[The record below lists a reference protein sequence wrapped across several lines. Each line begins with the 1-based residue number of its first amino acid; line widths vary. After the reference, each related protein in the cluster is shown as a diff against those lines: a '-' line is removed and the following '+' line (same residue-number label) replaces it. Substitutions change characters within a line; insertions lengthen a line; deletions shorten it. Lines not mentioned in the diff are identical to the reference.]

1 MLAYFNKYRNE
12 INFLDD
18 NKQGV
23 VTVNNGTTIVKTNNV
38 LQFTFDK
45 NSTLS
50 DCVIN
55 IPKGNYIIH
64 INSKFLNNDI
74 TFLDKFDSLQEVLDN
89 PYKINLNI
97 NEGVNQDNSVSEG
110 QCLDSLMIIN
120 TTDPLIVYNYTTAI
134 SLQENSKLT
143 LTSNYNDLQVINI
156 NIVLEEIL
164 GDVIEG

>member
-74 TFLDKFDSLQEVLDN
+74 TFLDKFESLQEVLEN

-97 NEGVNQDNSVSEG
+97 NDTSI
-110 QCLDSLMIIN
+110 DSLMLVN
-120 TTDPLIVYNYTTAI
+120 STDPLIIYNYTFTCSVHCTTAI
-134 SLQENSKLT
+134 NSTDSVKLSI
-143 LTSNYNDLQVINI
+143 TSNYNDLQVINI
-156 NIVLEEIL
+156 NIVLEEIT
-164 GDVIEG
+164 GTVIEQL

>member
-23 VTVNNGTTIVKTNNV
+23 LTVNNGTTIVKTNNV
-38 LQFTFDK
+38 LQFSFD
-45 NSTLS
+45 SLS

-74 TFLDKFDSLQEVLDN
+74 TFLDKFESLQEVLEN

-97 NEGVNQDNSVSEG
+97 NDTSI
-110 QCLDSLMIIN
+110 DSLMLVN
-120 TTDPLIVYNYTTAI
+120 TTDPLIIYNYTTAI
-134 SLQENSKLT
+134 NCSENVKLSI
-143 LTSNYNDLQVINI
+143 TSNYNDMTIIKI
-156 NIVLEEIL
+156 NIVLEEL
-164 GDVIEG
+164 SSNFKVAYRYCNRVMK

>member
-38 LQFTFDK
+38 LQFSFDK

-74 TFLDKFDSLQEVLDN
+74 TFLDKFESLQEVLDN

-97 NEGVNQDNSVSEG
+97 NDS
-110 QCLDSLMIIN
+110 CLDSLMLVN
-120 TTDPLIVYNYTTAI
+120 TTDPLIIYNYTTAI
-134 SLQENSKLT
+134 NCSENVKLSI
-143 LTSNYNDLQVINI
+143 TSNYNDLQVINI

-164 GDVIEG
+164 GDVKLID

>member
-38 LQFTFDK
+38 LQFSFD
-45 NSTLS
+45 NLS
-50 DCVIN
+50 DCAIN

-74 TFLDKFDSLQEVLDN
+74 TFLDKYESLQEVLEN

-97 NEGVNQDNSVSEG
+97 NDS
-110 QCLDSLMIIN
+110 CLDSLMLVN

-134 SLQENSKLT
+134 NSSENVKLSI
-143 LTSNYNDLQVINI
+143 TSNYNDLQVINI

-164 GDVIEG
+164 GDVREG

>member
-38 LQFTFDK
+38 LQFSFD
-45 NSTLS
+45 NTSTLS

-74 TFLDKFDSLQEVLDN
+74 TFLDKFESLQEVLEN

-97 NEGVNQDNSVSEG
+97 NDS
-110 QCLDSLMIIN
+110 CLDSLLLVN
-120 TTDPLIVYNYTTAI
+120 TTDPLIIYNYTTAI
-134 SLQENSKLT
+134 NSTDSVKLSI
-143 LTSNYNDLQVINI
+143 TSNYNDLQVINI
-156 NIVLEEIL
+156 NIVIEEIT
-164 GDVIEG
+164 GTVIEQL

>member
-38 LQFTFDK
+38 LQFSFD
-45 NSTLS
+45 NLS

-74 TFLDKFDSLQEVLDN
+74 TFLDKFESLQEVLEN

-97 NEGVNQDNSVSEG
+97 NDS
-110 QCLDSLMIIN
+110 CLDSLMLVN
-120 TTDPLIVYNYTTAI
+120 STDPLIIYNYTTAI
-134 SLQENSKLT
+134 SLQENAKLSI
-143 LTSNYNDLQVINI
+143 TSNYSDMTIIKI
-156 NIVLEEIL
+156 NIVLEEIT
-164 GDVIEG
+164 GTVIEQL

>member
-38 LQFTFDK
+38 LQFSFDK

-74 TFLDKFDSLQEVLDN
+74 TFLDKFESFQEVLDN

-97 NEGVNQDNSVSEG
+97 NDS
-110 QCLDSLMIIN
+110 CLDSLMLVN
-120 TTDPLIVYNYTTAI
+120 STDPLIVYNYTTAI
-134 SLQENSKLT
+134 NVIDSTKLSI
-143 LTSNYNDLQVINI
+143 TSNYNDLQVIKI
-156 NIVLEEIL
+156 NIVLEEIT
-164 GDVIEG
+164 GTVIEQL

>member
-38 LQFTFDK
+38 LQFSFD
-45 NSTLS
+45 SLS

-74 TFLDKFDSLQEVLDN
+74 TFLDKFESLQEVLEN

-97 NEGVNQDNSVSEG
+97 NDS
-110 QCLDSLMIIN
+110 CLDSLMLVN
-120 TTDPLIVYNYTTAI
+120 STDPLIVYNYTTAI
-134 SLQENSKLT
+134 NVIDSSKLSI
-143 LTSNYNDLQVINI
+143 TSNYSDLQVISI

-164 GDVIEG
+164 GDVKLID

>member
-38 LQFTFDK
+38 LQFSFD
-45 NSTLS
+45 SLS
-50 DCVIN
+50 DCTIN

-74 TFLDKFDSLQEVLDN
+74 TFLDKFESLQEVLEN

-97 NEGVNQDNSVSEG
+97 NDS
-110 QCLDSLMIIN
+110 CLDSLMLVN
-120 TTDPLIVYNYTTAI
+120 STDPLIIYNYTTAI
-134 SLQENSKLT
+134 NVIDSSKLSI
-143 LTSNYNDLQVINI
+143 TSNYNDLQVINI
-156 NIVLEEIL
+156 NIVLEEIC
-164 GDVIEG
+164 GDVRKG